1 MKKILHILLCLGMVV
16 SCSDGDSTSENPIHP
31 QEEFPFKENN
41 LSSSLEN
48 NKSSSSAQKMSSSIA
63 QQEKS
68 SSSEDVDSS
77 SSAQKMSSSIVL
89 QEKSSSSEGGVSSS
103 STDKMSSSI
112 VLQEKSSSSEGG
124 ASSSSIFTSSSSSF
138 IVDKCKTS
146 TSDDCI
152 YGQLYDERDGKIYK
166 TVKIGEQEWMA
177 ENLDFECDSLGF
189 LNRSVCHHDPD
200 TCKKYGRLY
209 FWGAALDSLTT
220 GCGYG
225 VTCSPSSPIQ
235 GICPE
240 KWHIPTRAEIE
251 ILLKNT
257 GENKNLMS
265 SENWQSKCNGTDAY
279 GFSVLPSGFYFA
291 SSGDPYSLLHAEAY
305 IMLSDEYSKSQY
317 SVLRI
322 KGPASLTGCERKAQ
336 IYQKQDKADAVS
348 VRCLKD

>member
-1 MKKILHILLCLGMVV
+1 
-16 SCSDGDSTSENPIHP
+16 
-31 QEEFPFKENN
+31 
-41 LSSSLEN
+41 
-48 NKSSSSAQKMSSSIA
+48 MSSSIA
-63 QQEKS
+63 QQEKN
-68 SSSEDVDSS
+68 SSSEDE
-77 SSAQKMSSSIVL
+77 I
-89 QEKSSSSEGGVSSS
+89 
-103 STDKMSSSI
+103 
-112 VLQEKSSSSEGG
+112 
-124 ASSSSIFTSSSSSF
+124 SSSSIFTSSSSSF

-152 YGQLYDERDGKIYK
+152 YGQLYDKRDGKMYK

-177 ENLDFECDSLGF
+177 ENLDFECDSLGY

-240 KWHIPTRAEIE
+240 KWHIPTRTEIE

-265 SENWQSKCNGTDAY
+265 SENWQSRCNGTDAY
-279 GFSVLPSGFYFA
+279 GFSALPSGYYSA
-291 SSGDPYSLLHAEAY
+291 SGREFNLLHVAAD

-317 SVLRI
+317 SVLEI
-322 KGPASLTGCERKAQ
+322 KGPASLTGCERKAH
-336 IYQKQDKADAVS
+336 IINGNDKTEAVS
-348 VRCLKD
+348 VRCIKD